1 MKNHARVVIIGGGM
15 LGCGL
20 LYHLAEEGWTDS
32 ILIEKGE
39 LTSGSTWH
47 AAGQCPSFIGSYN
60 MAKIHHYSNM
70 LYPTLEEKTGTY
82 VSWHGCGGIRL
93 AFTEAEV
100 DWFRRVAGMA
110 PNIGYDMEI
119 IGPNEI
125 KKIIPY
131 LDVEG
136 VIAGAYTTMDGH
148 MDPATGCNALAAGAR
163 QMGAEVSLRNR
174 VTDVRALENGEWEV
188 ITEQGNITCEHVVN
202 AAGCYANEVMK
213 WVGGE
218 APFIN
223 MLHQYFVTEPIDEFV
238 QSDEEI
244 PVIRDPSASCY
255 YRQEQKSALIGVY
268 ETAEGTAEQ
277 AWPPHGYPA
286 WESESELFEGNFER
300 SMPHLEAVLKRMP
313 IWANAGIKRVVNGA
327 ISHTP
332 DSNPLLGPAAGLKNF
347 WMCTGSSVGI
357 AQGGGCGKYLAQW
370 MVHGDAEINMVEF
383 DPRRFGSWTD
393 DDYVRE
399 TSFEEYNRMYACP
412 VAGLELPSGREKRT
426 TPLYEKL
433 KNRGCVYTKAFG
445 WERPKWFSP
454 DGREEEYGYR
464 RNNVFDLVGQE
475 CKAVRERVGVL
486 DLSSFA
492 KFAVTGSDAMTYLA
506 RITANRI
513 PKKDGRVVLTH
524 GLSEG
529 GKIAAEFTM
538 TRWAEDDFYLLSGA
552 ACELRDLDMLLNAVL
567 DGEDVTITNVTD
579 YWGVLVLAG
588 PKSRELLSKLT
599 IADLSNEAF
608 PWFGARKAAV
618 ANILLRA
625 LRVNYV
631 GELGWELHCP
641 MAKLEELYDAII
653 AEGEKHGIAD
663 FGVYAVNSLRMEK
676 AYKGWGADLTTE
688 ITPAEA
694 DIERFVDDK
703 KGDFTGREAWLARK
717 EEGID
722 TQCVYAEVDVTN
734 ADVIGGET
742 VYGNGNVIGV
752 ATSGGYGH
760 VTGKSLA
767 FAYVDPAFA
776 EPGSSIEIDIMGTR
790 CTARV
795 LSEPAWDPGNDRIR
809 A

>member
-15 LGCGL
+15 MGCSL
-20 LYHLAEEGWTDS
+20 LYHLAEEGWSDS

-60 MAKIHHYSNM
+60 MAKIHHYSNT

-100 DWFRRVAGMA
+100 DWFKRVAGMA
-110 PNIGYDMEI
+110 ANIGYDMDI
-119 IGPNEI
+119 IGPDEI

-131 LDVEG
+131 LGTDG

-148 MDPATGCNALAAGAR
+148 IDPAGGCNALAAGAR

-174 VTDVRALENGEWEV
+174 VTDIKALEKGEWEV

-202 AAGCYANEVMK
+202 AAGCYANKIME
-213 WVGGE
+213 WVGGQ

-223 MLHQYFVTEPIDEFV
+223 MLHQYFVTEPIAEFV
-238 QSDEEI
+238 ESDDEM

-255 YRQEQKSALIGVY
+255 YRQEQKSGLIGVY
-268 ETAEGTAEQ
+268 ETAEGTAEE
-277 AWPPHGYPA
+277 AWPPQGYPA

-300 SMPHLEAVLKRMP
+300 SMPHLEAVLERMP
-313 IWANAGIKRVVNGA
+313 IWREAGIKRVVNGA

-383 DPRRFGSWTD
+383 DPRRFGSWSD
-393 DDYVRE
+393 EAYVRE

-412 VAGLELPSGREKRT
+412 VPGLELAGGRVKHT

-433 KNRGCVYTKAFG
+433 KEHGCVHTQAFG
-445 WERPKWFSP
+445 WERPKWFSA
-454 DGREEEYGYR
+454 DGRDEQYGYR
-464 RNNVFDLVGQE
+464 RNNVFDLVGEE
-475 CKAVRERVGVL
+475 CRTVRERVGVL

-492 KFAVTGSDAMTYLA
+492 KFTVTGPDAMAFLN
-506 RITANRI
+506 RLTANRI

-524 GLSEG
+524 ALSENG
-529 GKIAAEFTM
+529 MIAAEFTL
-538 TRWAEDDFYLLSGA
+538 TRWAEDSFYLLSGA
-552 ACELRDLDMLLNAVL
+552 SCELRDLDLLLNTL
-567 DGEDVTITNVTD
+567 EEGENVTITNVTD
-579 YWGVLVLAG
+579 HWGVLVVAG
-588 PKSRELLSKLT
+588 PKSRDLLSKLMPT
-599 IADLSNEAF
+599 DLSQNAF
-608 PWFGARKAAV
+608 PWFSARNVEV
-618 ANILLRA
+618 ANITLNA
-625 LRVNYV
+625 LRVNYA
-631 GELGWELHCP
+631 GEMGWELHCS
-641 MAKLEELYDAII
+641 MAHLGDLYDAVWK
-653 AEGEKHGIAD
+653 EGEKHGIAD
-663 FGVYAVNSLRMEK
+663 FGLYALNSLRMEK
-676 AYKGWGADLTTE
+676 AYKGWGTDMTTE

-694 DIERFVDDK
+694 DIERFVAEN
-703 KGDFTGREAWLARK
+703 KGDFIGREAWISRR
-717 EEGID
+717 EEGIR
-722 TQCVYAEVDVTN
+722 TQCVYAQVEASD
-734 ADVIGGET
+734 ADVMGGET
-742 VYGNGNVIGV
+742 VYGDGRVIGV

-776 EPGSSIEIDIMGTR
+776 APGNAIEFDILGAR
-790 CTARV
+790 RPARV
-795 LSEPAWDPGNDRIR
+795 LAEAAWDPANERPR
-809 A
+809 S